1 MQHETCFSH
10 PNAEYNTEYPTK
22 VHKQCCLL
30 PQFQKLTC
38 KVTKFHSDKDLCSLN
53 CFSVYSK
60 SLKLPLNWYR
70 KIFSF
75 GNF

>member
-38 KVTKFHSDKDLCSLN
+38 KVTKFHSDKDL
-53 CFSVYSK
+53 FF
-60 SLKLPLNWYR
+60 KL
-70 KIFSF
+70 FFHS
-75 GNF
+75 